1 MTRVR
6 RSSANRLRLRAGR
19 AAMSA
24 LWARLDL
31 EFSLDLASVGLV
43 LGDELHAGGVDG
55 ADAGNLS
62 GGLRGFECDHL
73 KARLAAEVHDPV
85 LRFDVESDGF
95 QCFASRQT

>member
-43 LGDELHAGGVDG
+43 LGDELHAGGIHGSDTG
-55 ADAGNLS
+55 DLPRSLRCFEGN
-62 GGLRGFECDHL
+62 DL
-73 KARLAAEVHDPV
+73 KARLAA
-85 LRFDVESDGF
+85 
-95 QCFASRQT
+95 